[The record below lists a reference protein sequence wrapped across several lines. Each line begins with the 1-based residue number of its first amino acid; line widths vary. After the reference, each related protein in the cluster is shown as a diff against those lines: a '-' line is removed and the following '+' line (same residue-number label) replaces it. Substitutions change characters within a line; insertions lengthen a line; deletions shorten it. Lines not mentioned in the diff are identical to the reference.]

1 MIIYISLLNII
12 TLIQKKK
19 KQINKKEY
27 YCTHKVRVMSLD
39 VYYACIDNIYELDS
53 SYT

>member
-1 MIIYISLLNII
+1 MIIYISILNII
-12 TLIQKKK
+12 TLIQKK

-27 YCTHKVRVMSLD
+27 YCTHKVRVMSLV